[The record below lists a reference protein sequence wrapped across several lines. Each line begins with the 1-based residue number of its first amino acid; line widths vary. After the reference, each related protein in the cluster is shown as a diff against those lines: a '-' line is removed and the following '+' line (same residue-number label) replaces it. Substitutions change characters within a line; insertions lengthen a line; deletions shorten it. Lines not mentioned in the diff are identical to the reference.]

1 MWKGWQEVGVPTAE
15 KIQRATEKRASAG
28 ETKLGAAA
36 RQESRKRRRDSMRLR
51 LTEELKMSRP
61 ELYNGERD
69 IALSDEHVEMLREAV
84 CEGLMGQELRDA
96 HNLLVKG
103 LYRGTQELGWQL
115 NPPSMVR
122 TLSME
127 ASAISNR
134 SQDLCQEY
142 NVLNA
147 QFFEDLGDTTSQTG
161 LQKDISLAAGQ
172 LLFSLIMHSGCLSNK
187 VVLQLPEAIRSG
199 AHVQGDRV
207 WLECRY
213 RSSKAGTVE
222 SETDSEQEDSGTQA
236 PLKYEVEAERPDR
249 RVFPVPVTALLLMRF
264 YKRYGRQWPR
274 ESVRNLI
281 GNYLKHLD
289 PTATLGRSPQKRV
302 IELSRAKTAVLLPG
316 VLRTYAETARL
327 APPISSVNMVR
338 FVSGGHWRLME
349 KQEQEAD
356 GIRAVEH
363 ERIANKAGCRNL
375 RESLSRLKALL
386 RAQGVSGKQ
395 EAMRVRAGVRDYLN
409 EHIDLHPLIELL
421 AHWAIHLLAHGNKS
435 GEPLAPSSTLDYV
448 EKVSKALLP
457 LASELVCPKELKER
471 TGEQWEALYEVALE
485 NSSAAKPPV
494 AARLGY
500 FHRFLEQA
508 FDYSEA
514 EIEGTAG
521 AGEVDAAIITPT
533 EYIRAYELL
542 AQGRA
547 DDLSRL
553 CAAALVLGYRCGL
566 RRTEAL
572 GLKLKD
578 FVGFDTNL
586 ERVELLVQRNG
597 FRRLKSFSATRRL
610 PLWVLLT
617 KEELILIRSLR
628 ERRKA
633 QCSGD
638 LEKPMFDLPVGI
650 ERHLVERM
658 VMVPVTQTL
667 RHVTGDQ
674 SARFHH
680 LRHSFASLTL
690 LRMLEF
696 EPLQFIPPAYRID
709 MVHLYH
715 PCADEVMWRKAG
727 LSDTLS
733 SIYMLSTWLGHSSPS
748 ITMQTYAHSA
758 DWALVQRL
766 SDNHEVA
773 LTQIMQS
780 NITGMSLGATEKHNQ
795 RRRIRKPT
803 VSIILNSLISSWP
816 RDYSCKPA
824 AKLRSEP
831 ATDFS
836 PYHDYTQKI
845 HYLAPYQVERFLT
858 EKSDVRNLEDQDYS
872 RVAKIMGF
880 SEYLISKIHNNAV
893 YLATLTYKGR
903 ERAKGQERSRFFT
916 TDERTSKP
924 FEDKDRKKGDPQLPF
939 FIAPPRKQVIRRY
952 TKRFFD
958 ALIAW
963 YASDSDMASKAISE
977 HLHAV
982 QRVKSQVRHRKEPQK
997 LNQIALFKAIG
1008 IQSWIRIEV
1017 RVPADLA
1024 ITDQKLKRHYSQWL
1038 KLEAKWIS
1046 VERVVNREGRY
1057 DGLYGSWFPEVQP
1070 PEELIFDR
1078 GGKWGPTEHFWEA
1091 ILFAAFSAATY
1102 LLEPDQLGS
1111 ASTPSDDRQKALD
1124 AAVTNP
1130 KGI

>member
-1 MWKGWQEVGVPTAE
+1 MWTGWEEVGLPSAE
-15 KIQRATEKRASAG
+15 QIRKAAEKRAQSG
-28 ETKLGAAA
+28 KTKLGAAA
-36 RQESRKRRRDSMRLR
+36 RQESRKKRRDSMRLR
-51 LTEELKMSRP
+51 LIKGLKMSYP

-69 IALSDEHVEMLREAV
+69 IALSDEQVETLREVV
-84 CEGLMGQELRDA
+84 CGGLMGQELRDA

-115 NPPSMVR
+115 NPPSTVR

-127 ASAISNR
+127 ASAISSR
-134 SQDLCQEY
+134 SQALCQEY
-142 NVLNA
+142 NTLNGR
-147 QFFEDLGDTTSQTG
+147 FYEDLGTIASQAR
-161 LQKDISLAAGQ
+161 LQDDISLAAGQ
-172 LLFSLIMHSGCLSNK
+172 LLFSLIMHSGCLSTK
-187 VVLQLPEAIRSG
+187 VVLQLPEAIRCG
-199 AHVQGDRV
+199 AYVHGDRV
-207 WLECRY
+207 WLECRD
-213 RSSKAGTVE
+213 RSSKAGIVE
-222 SETDSEQEDSGTQA
+222 SQTSADSEQTDIDKHE
-236 PLKYEVEAERPDR
+236 PLRSEVDAERPDR
-249 RVFPVPVTALLLMRF
+249 RVLPVPVTGLLLMQY

-274 ESVRNLI
+274 ESVRHLI
-281 GNYLKHLD
+281 GSYLKHLD
-289 PTATLGRSPQKRV
+289 PTATIGRSPHKRV
-302 IELSRAKTAVLLPG
+302 IEISRAKAAVLLPG

-338 FVSGGHWRLME
+338 LVTGTHWRLTE
-349 KQEQEAD
+349 EEEQEAD
-356 GIRAVEH
+356 GIKAVEH
-363 ERIANKAGCRNL
+363 DRIANKTVCRNL

-386 RAQGVSGKQ
+386 RAPNVSGKQ
-395 EAMRVRAGVRDYLN
+395 EAMRIRAGLRDYLSK
-409 EHIDLHPLIELL
+409 HVDLHPLIELL
-421 AHWAIHLLAHGNKS
+421 AHWAIHLLAHGNKG

-457 LASELVCPKELKER
+457 LASELACPEEL
-471 TGEQWEALYEVALE
+471 TGEQWEALYESALE

-533 EYIRAYELL
+533 EYVQAYELL
-542 AQGRA
+542 VKERA

-617 KEELILIRSLR
+617 EEELILIRSLR

-633 QCSGD
+633 QSSGD

-674 SARFHH
+674 NARFHH

-690 LRMLEF
+690 LRMLELN
-696 EPLQFIPPAYRID
+696 PLQLIPTVYRTD
-709 MVHLYH
+709 EARGYH
-715 PCADEVMWRKAG
+715 PCADEVMWRKTG
-727 LSDTLS
+727 LRDTLS
-733 SIYMLSTWLGHSSPS
+733 AIYMLSTWLGHSSPS
-748 ITMQTYAHSA
+748 VTMQTYAHSA

-766 SDNHEVA
+766 SDTHEVA
-773 LTQIMQS
+773 FTQIMQS

-795 RRRIRKPT
+795 RRRIVRPT
-803 VSIILNSLISSWP
+803 ASVVLSSLVSSWP
-816 RDYSCKPA
+816 RDHSCKPA

-831 ATDFS
+831 ATDFN

-845 HYLAPYQVERFLT
+845 HYLAPYHVERFLT
-858 EKSDVRNLEDQDYS
+858 ENSDVHNFEDQDYS
-872 RVAKIMGF
+872 RVAMIMGF
-880 SEYLISKIHNNAV
+880 SEYLISRIHNNAV

-916 TDERTSKP
+916 TDERTCKP
-924 FEDKDRKKGDPQLPF
+924 FDDKDRKKGDPQLPF
-939 FIAPPRKQVIRRY
+939 FIAPPRKQVVRRY

-958 ALIAW
+958 ALIDW
-963 YASDSDMASKAISE
+963 YARDPGMAGKAISE

-997 LNQIALFKAIG
+997 VNQIALFKAIG

-1024 ITDQKLKRHYSQWL
+1024 ITDQALKRHYSQWL

-1091 ILFAAFSAATY
+1091 LLFAAFSAATY

-1111 ASTPSDDRQKALD
+1111 VSTPSADRQEALD
-1124 AAVTNP
+1124 AAMIDP
-1130 KGI
+1130 KGA